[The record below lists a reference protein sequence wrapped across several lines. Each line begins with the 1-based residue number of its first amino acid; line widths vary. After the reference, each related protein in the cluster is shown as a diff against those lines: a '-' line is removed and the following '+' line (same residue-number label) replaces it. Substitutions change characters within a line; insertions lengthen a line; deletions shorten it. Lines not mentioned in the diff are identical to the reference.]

1 MRYVSTV
8 YRSAVRM
15 MQDSTNSFIKDG
27 MWDLVEEA
35 KQWQPS
41 VHLPLTK
48 DMLLQQTFTYNSGW
62 VEYGYPEDE
71 GGMYGEELTMNVE
84 NGSSSVNGKVPV
96 ADEEG
101 HDSDSDTY
109 N

>member
-1 MRYVSTV
+1 
-8 YRSAVRM
+8 

-41 VHLPLTK
+41 AHLPLTK
-48 DMLLQQTFTYNSGW
+48 DMLLQQTFAYNSGW
-62 VEYGYPEDE
+62 DKHGYPEDE
-71 GGMYGEELTMNVE
+71 SDVYGEGLPMDVD
-84 NGSSSVNGKVPV
+84 NGSSSVGEKVPV

>member
-1 MRYVSTV
+1 MYKTCESPVEV
-8 YRSAVRM
+8 HL
-15 MQDSTNSFIKDG
+15 MQDSTNSFINNG

-48 DMLLQQTFTYNSGW
+48 DMLLQQTFSYDAGW
-62 VEYGYPEDE
+62 DASSYPEDDS
-71 GGMYGEELTMNVE
+71 GSYAEELAMDVD
-84 NGSSSVNGKVPV
+84 NGLSSVTGTVP
-96 ADEEG
+96 AAEDEVHES
-101 HDSDSDTY
+101 DSDSY

>member
-1 MRYVSTV
+1 
-8 YRSAVRM
+8 
-15 MQDSTNSFIKDG
+15 MQDSTNSSIKDG

-41 VHLPLTK
+41 VHLSLTK

-62 VEYGYPEDE
+62 DEDSYPEDE
-71 GGMYGEELTMNVE
+71 GGEYGEELTMDADT
-84 NGSSSVNGKVPV
+84 GLSSVNVQAPV

-101 HDSDSDTY
+101 RDSDTDSY